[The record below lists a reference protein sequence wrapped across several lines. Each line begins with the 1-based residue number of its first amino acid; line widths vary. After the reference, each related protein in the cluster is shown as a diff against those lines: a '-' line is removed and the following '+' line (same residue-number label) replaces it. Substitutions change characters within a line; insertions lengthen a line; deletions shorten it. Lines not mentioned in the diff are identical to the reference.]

1 MGKCPHAG
9 SRRAVTRMARGAAI
23 RRRMGTGGMED
34 GVADLQ
40 LRDLPMMSEGTWRE
54 TRCRGA
60 GMLLEPGTARSHM
73 SVGGDRDCTAQQKVL
88 RATSGDLIGALRG
101 SALVQWWGEE
111 DSDLDAS
118 PGAARCGHTAAVVMV
133 RFQVPRQGE

>member
-1 MGKCPHAG
+1 
-9 SRRAVTRMARGAAI
+9 
-23 RRRMGTGGMED
+23 MGTGGMED
-34 GVADLQ
+34 AVADLQ
-40 LRDLPMMSEGTWRE
+40 LRDSPMMSEGTWRE
-54 TRCRGA
+54 TRCRGS

-73 SVGGDRDCTAQQKVL
+73 SVGSEREGTAQQKVL
-88 RATSGDLIGALRG
+88 RAASGDLIGALRG

-118 PGAARCGHTAAVVMV
+118 PGAALCGHTAEVVMV